1 MKCKFMHVTLRS
13 HILII
18 QNHALED
25 ILLSA
30 FDLAICT
37 YLCICTLFT
46 KKKSI
51 PLFRHFNKVKITV
64 KLRAGVKKTDIG
76 GPLIGRFSGSR
87 KNVLIENYPI
97 RWVFMV

>member
-37 YLCICTLFT
+37 YLLVHCFPKNPYHFSDRTVDFKISMTPKTFGNHLT
-46 KKKSI
+46 
-51 PLFRHFNKVKITV
+51 FNKV
-64 KLRAGVKKTDIG
+64 
-76 GPLIGRFSGSR
+76 
-87 KNVLIENYPI
+87 
-97 RWVFMV
+97 